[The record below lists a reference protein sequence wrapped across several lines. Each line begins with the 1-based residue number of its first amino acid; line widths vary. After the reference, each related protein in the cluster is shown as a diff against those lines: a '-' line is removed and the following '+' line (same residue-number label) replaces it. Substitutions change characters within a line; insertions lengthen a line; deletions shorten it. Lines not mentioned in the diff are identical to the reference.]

1 MAKEPAQGRG
11 SAAPQVPK
19 SVMASVRLD
28 VATHARVSA
37 AAALA
42 GMDKSAWMSRAIRD
56 ALKGVVVIDRRKSAE
71 TPDGAKFPDLAIG
84 GDPAGD

>member
-1 MAKEPAQGRG
+1 MAKEPTRGRG
-11 SAAPQVPK
+11 SAAPKAPK

-42 GMDKSAWMSRAIRD
+42 GMDKSAWMARAITD
-56 ALKGVVVIDRRKSAE
+56 ALKGVVVIDRRKSGE
-71 TPDGAKFPDLAIG
+71 IPDGAKSSDLAIG
-84 GDPAGD
+84 GDSPGD